1 MNLDEQTQIEHDLMV
16 EAFGC
21 DGAELE
27 SAVKTYE
34 SDWVEQMTDKEVTEL
49 AEFTPW
55 EAYVDYDEAYQNHLA
70 KQSNLSV
77 TEIEQ
82 DNADHCKVNRSELRH
97 IYHTLVSAFAP
108 HPSKLDQD
116 MQFVNKQIDKCLTV
130 LEQILGEINS

>member
-70 KQSNLSV
+70 KQSNVIPELSEYAQV
-77 TEIEQ
+77 
-82 DNADHCKVNRSELRH
+82 DKSELRH
-97 IYHTLVSAFAP
+97 IYYTLVSAFAP

-116 MQFVNKQIDKCLTV
+116 TQFVNKQIDKCLTV
-130 LEQILGEINS
+130 LEQILGEIKS

>member
-1 MNLDEQTQIEHDLMV
+1 MNLYEQIQIEPDLIV

-27 SAVKTYE
+27 SLVKAYE
-34 SDWVEQMTDKEVTEL
+34 SDYVEQMTD
-49 AEFTPW
+49 FTPW

-70 KQSNLSV
+70 KQSNVIPELSEYAQV
-77 TEIEQ
+77 
-82 DNADHCKVNRSELRH
+82 DKSELRH

-116 MQFVNKQIDKCLTV
+116 TQFVNKQIDKCLTV
-130 LEQILGEINS
+130 LEQILGDIKS